1 MTAEAWAVTALT
13 GMVLALMGL
22 VLKDTR
28 DRLDRGDRRSDRM
41 EDEMAKEQALST
53 EVRRT
58 GFERLAS
65 VEANFQEVI
74 RRLDRLDGRLDRIE
88 GLIRRN
94 GGHA

>member
-1 MTAEAWAVTALT
+1 MTEAAWAVTALT
-13 GMVLALMGL
+13 AIVMALLGI

-28 DRLDRGDRRSDRM
+28 DRQDRSDRRRDRM
-41 EDEMAKEQALST
+41 EDAMEKEQAAST
-53 EVRRT
+53 DIRRT
-58 GFERLAS
+58 GFERLSS
-65 VEANFQEVI
+65 VEAGFNEVI